1 MKYRLVSILLIFIFT
16 IAACQKAKEKKAEAQ
31 MPTTGHKVKILEV
44 IQATSYTYLK
54 VAENDKDYWMAIAK
68 SNSIKEDDIIYYNAA
83 LEMKNFKSEDLNRTF
98 ETILF
103 VDNIS
108 DKPIKSPHGMPA
120 QSPMQRRISKKDAS
134 ISIDPI
140 SGGITIAEL
149 YANSE
154 LYSNKKIKIKGQ
166 VTKINTAIMGRN
178 WVHLQDGS
186 EHNGQFDLTVTTQ
199 ANVKVGDI
207 VVFEGFINQNKDFGA
222 GYSYDLIMEEA
233 KLIDNES
240 IAL

>member
-1 MKYRLVSILLIFIFT
+1 MNYKIYSILFFFIIFS
-16 IAACQKAKEKKAEAQ
+16 CQKGEENKTDNTI
-31 MPTTGHKVKILEV
+31 PVIGHKVKILEV
-44 IQATSYTYLK
+44 IQANSYTYLK
-54 VAENDKDYWMAIAK
+54 VEENNNKEYWMAIAK
-68 SNSIKEDDIIYYNAA
+68 STAIKENDIIYYNIA
-83 LEMKNFKSEDLNRTF
+83 LEMKNFKSDDLDRTF

-120 QSPMQRRISKKDAS
+120 QSPMQRKTSKKDAS

-149 YANSE
+149 YANSGS
-154 LYSNKKIKIKGQ
+154 YSNKEIKIKGQ
-166 VTKINTAIMGRN
+166 VTKVNTEIMGRN

-207 VVFEGFINQNKDFGA
+207 VVFEGVINLNKDFGA
-222 GYSYDLIMEEA
+222 GYSYDIIMEEA